1 MAKVVVK
8 KNVKKAKRK
17 FPVTI
22 KAPDSFKSVD
32 LGKSQV
38 TDLNSLIG
46 KSIKINLMY
55 VTKSIK
61 NQNVRLVFKVNAVN
75 SGVAN
80 TEIVS
85 YSQIPYYLNRFVK
98 AGSDLI
104 EDSFVC
110 ESKDGRKLRVKPF
123 VITKKNTSGM
133 ALSAVREKVKEI
145 ISKDASTMS
154 AEEFIVAVTS
164 GKVQVGFRN
173 EAKKIFPLKAF
184 EFRKVVIE

>member
-22 KAPDSFKSVD
+22 KAPESYNSIV
-32 LGKSQV
+32 LGNSQV

-46 KSIKINLMY
+46 KSVKINLMY

-61 NQNVRLVFKVNAVN
+61 NQNVRLVFKVNEVH

-110 ESKDGRKLRVKPF
+110 ESKDGKKLRVKPF

-145 ISKDASTMS
+145 ISKEAMS
-154 AEEFIVAVTS
+154 MSGEEFIVAVTS